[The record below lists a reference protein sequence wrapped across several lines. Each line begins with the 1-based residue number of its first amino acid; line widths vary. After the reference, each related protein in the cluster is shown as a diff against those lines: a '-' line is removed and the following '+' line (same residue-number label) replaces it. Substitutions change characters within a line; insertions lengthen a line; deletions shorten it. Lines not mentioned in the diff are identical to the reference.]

1 MNSLIFS
8 FDIIVLLSIIFIYTI
23 LIVIDLLLYKIRC
36 KKEAKVSFKSIY
48 IKDIKQIYLET
59 DKKNL
64 YFSKEFSILD
74 ISLYNKFK
82 SHSKFF
88 INGKVYT
95 INKVVKRFEFDFL
108 EREVFYY
115 NIFFNEFLNI
125 ELPFTLD
132 LNDITY
138 KKIVIS
144 DNNVFI
150 FSKNGKKT
158 INSLEI
164 NRKSLLLNNK
174 ILIDLKGVSQNNFI
188 SFNFLL
194 NKYFHKFFSF

>member
-1 MNSLIFS
+1 MNILIFS
-8 FDIIVLLSIIFIYTI
+8 FDIIVLLSIIFIYGI
-23 LIVIDLLLYKIRC
+23 LIAIDILLYKIRC
-36 KKEAKVSFKSIY
+36 KKEAKVFFKSIY
-48 IKDIKQIYLET
+48 INNIKQIYLET

-64 YFSKEFSILD
+64 YFSKDFSVLD
-74 ISLYNKFK
+74 KSFYKKFK

-88 INGKVYT
+88 INGKIYT

-108 EREVFYY
+108 ERKVYYY

-125 ELPFTLD
+125 ELPFTLE

-138 KKIVIS
+138 KKIVIF
-144 DNNVFI
+144 DTNVFI
-150 FSKNGKKT
+150 FSKNGKIT

-164 NRKSLLLNNK
+164 NRKSLLLNNE
-174 ILIDLKGVSQNNFI
+174 ILIDLKEVSQNNFI